1 MTVKKE
7 AQRSSRGSR
16 IAVIDFSKCDS
27 FKCGFACVKV
37 CPVKR
42 MGGGAISI
50 PKDDEKT
57 KAAALGGGEHVK
69 KQKKFPVIDEE
80 QCVGCGLCAKKCP
93 FGAIKIVNLPHALGA
108 PFFQYG
114 QNSFRLFGF
123 LLPQKKSV
131 TGVIGVNGIGKTT
144 LLRLL
149 DGALAPNFGV
159 FSHDLTQKELRSFLP
174 PAATQFF
181 TASKEER
188 SVVSKQQYV
197 DEIAAANPDESVE
210 SFVRENDERGAYAQ
224 AIKQFELGNCLHR
237 KLSEASGGELQRAAI
252 AAAFVRDAQTY
263 FFDEPSSFLDVKQR
277 LLAAKGIR
285 ALADLHGKSVVV
297 VEHDLAVLDYLS
309 DNVCVLY
316 GEKGA
321 FGVVS
326 QPKSTRVGINE
337 FLDGFLREEN
347 VRFRDHSIH
356 FHARAP
362 ADGNARREKVFSYPS
377 LAKKYSEFAL
387 TVHGGEVF
395 AETVGVLGPNA
406 IGKTTFVKLLA
417 GVEKSDGDAALP
429 KKKVAYKPQYLKS
442 DFAGTVRELFAK
454 AMTNPPDGFGEI
466 KRKLEIED
474 LLDKKVKE
482 LSGGELQRLS
492 IALALA
498 QDCDLRLIDEPSAF
512 LDVEQ
517 RLEAA
522 ELIKHASEAKSTPCF
537 VVDHDLLFID
547 AVSDKILLFTGVA
560 GKHGAAGAPL
570 GQREGMHDFLR
581 EMGVTFRRDPQTG
594 RPRSNKDGSVADR
607 EQKESGN
614 YYYA

>member
-1 MTVKKE
+1 MAKE
-7 AQRSSRGSR
+7 KERANRV
-16 IAVIDFSKCDS
+16 AVIDFSKCDS
-27 FKCGFACVKV
+27 QKCGFACVKI

-42 MGGGAISI
+42 MGGGAIAI
-50 PKDDEKT
+50 PKEEKI
-57 KAAALGGGEHVK
+57 ALGQATPSQAAQAHHAK
-69 KQKKFPVIDEE
+69 KNKVFPVIDEK
-80 QCVGCGLCAKKCP
+80 QCVGCSLCAKKCP
-93 FGAIKIVNLPHALGA
+93 FGAIKIVNLPSALGA

-149 DGALAPNFGV
+149 DGSLAPNFGV
-159 FSHDLTQKELRSFLP
+159 FHYELTQKELRSFLP

-181 TASKEER
+181 TTPAGER
-188 SVVSKQQYV
+188 GVVAKRQYV
-197 DEIAAANPDESVE
+197 DEIAAQQPDDSIEY
-210 SFVRENDERGAYAQ
+210 FVRSGDERDAYAQ
-224 AIKQFELGNCLHR
+224 AVKQFELQNCLHR

-252 AAAFVRDAQTY
+252 AAAFVSDAQTY
-263 FFDEPSSFLDVKQR
+263 FFDEPASFLDVKQR

-285 ALADLHGKSVVV
+285 SLAQAGKSVVV

-347 VRFRDHSIH
+347 VRFREHAIH

-362 ADGNARREKVFSYPS
+362 ADGKARKESVFAYPA
-377 LAKKYSEFAL
+377 LHKRYPEFELRAAN
-387 TVHGGEVF
+387 GEVF

-417 GVEKSDGDAALP
+417 GVEKSDNGAAVS
-429 KKKVAYKPQYLKS
+429 KKRVAYKPQYLKS

-454 AMTNPPDGFGEI
+454 TMASPPDGFAEI

-492 IALALA
+492 IALSLA
-498 QDCDLRLIDEPSAF
+498 QECDLRLIDEPSAF

-522 ELIKHASEAKSTPCF
+522 ELIKRASDAASTPCF

-547 AVSDKILLFTGVA
+547 AVSDKILLFSGVA
-560 GKHGAAGAPL
+560 GKRGEAGAPQA
-570 GQREGMHDFLR
+570 QREGMHDFLR

-594 RPRSNKDGSVADR
+594 RPRANKDGSVADR